1 MPMTDGF
8 FEDDYFV
15 QHQSYSYE
23 DPKDMA
29 RFGALMDKFAARM
42 YDLEG
47 WSIVAVNAHNEYVR
61 VTSRIKQRIL
71 FPPTVDRRHSP
82 CQRC

>member
-23 DPKDMA
+23 DPEDMA
-29 RFGALMDKFAARM
+29 SFGALMDKFAGRM

-61 VTSRIKQRIL
+61 VTSRIKKRIL

-82 CQRC
+82 CQTC